1 MKEPGIYGAISLSTG
16 KSTLFIPKLDSSYR
30 IWCGEIFPPSH
41 FCASYGVDEVLYTS
55 DLVTFLEEQLS
66 GDGKLHLMKGINSD
80 SGKEAEP
87 ATFEGDAAFT
97 DKVDYHTMYNIV
109 AHCRVTKSV
118 QEVEVMRY
126 CAWVAS
132 NAHVAVMRH
141 SKECEYEYE
150 LEAKFLYEIYRHGG
164 CRRAAYTSICACG
177 PNAAVLHYGHA
188 AAPNDRAL
196 KSTDMVCYIKTS
208 VILVL
213 FDYCDVVPLQGL
225 LDMGAEYHGYV
236 SDITCSVR
244 THLARI

>member
-1 MKEPGIYGAISLSTG
+1 MILILNFFSGKFAGDLLSKCHNHLQCAFSQDSWLNYLFGVKEPGVYGAISLATG
-16 KSTLFIPKLDSSYR
+16 KATLFIPKLDASYR

-41 FCASYGVDEVLYTS
+41 FCLSYGMDEVLYTS
-55 DLVTFLEEQLS
+55 DLVSWLETQLA

-80 SGKEAEP
+80 SGSEAKP
-87 ATFEGDAAFT
+87 ATFEGDAHFAE
-97 DKVDYHTMYNIV
+97 KVDYDTMYNVV
-109 AHCRVTKSV
+109 AHCRVTKSA

-196 KSTDMVCYIKTS
+196 KPTDMVR
-208 VILVL
+208 L
-213 FDYCDVVPLQGL
+213 
-225 LDMGAEYHGYV
+225 MH
-236 SDITCSVR
+236 
-244 THLARI
+244 